1 MSRRWFCRRFLRRY
15 RCSSRWRGP
24 TVAGTTQ
31 ARLLAH
37 WLQEEGHPVVL
48 VREPGGTTVGERIRE
63 VLHDPAHTGMSP
75 WTEVFLYCAARAQ
88 LVAEII
94 RPALA
99 AGQTVLCDR
108 YADSTLAYQGYGRGL
123 DLDALR
129 LVLYLATGG
138 LTPDLTFCLD
148 ISPEEGLARRRAGG
162 GEWNRLDQETVD
174 FHRRVRTGYLELAGL
189 EPQRWIVVDAARP
202 VDAVQADLRALLQAR
217 WTGHPPP
224 TL

>member
-1 MSRRWFCRRFLRRY
+1 VVLPPFSAEVPLFITLE
-15 RCSSRWRGP
+15 GP
-24 TVAGTTQ
+24 DGSGKTTQ

-48 VREPGGTTVGERIRE
+48 VREPGGTTIGERIRE

-217 WTGHPPP
+217 WTGHTPP

>member
-1 MSRRWFCRRFLRRY
+1 LFITLE
-15 RCSSRWRGP
+15 GP
-24 TVAGTTQ
+24 DGSGKTTQ

-48 VREPGGTTVGERIRE
+48 VREPGGTTIGERIRE

-217 WTGHPPP
+217 WTGHTPP

>member
-1 MSRRWFCRRFLRRY
+1 LFITLE
-15 RCSSRWRGP
+15 GP
-24 TVAGTTQ
+24 DGSGKTTQ

-217 WTGHPPP
+217 WTGHTPP